1 MAVDPAPPRPRG
13 RRRADDAG
21 EGGRAAIV
29 RAAAKEFSEA
39 GYDGISLRAVA
50 RRAGVDPALVHHYFA
65 DKADLF
71 AASLEIPI
79 RPDLLVRQVLQGPR
93 DRIGT
98 SIVRTLI
105 GRLADPGTRDAVMA
119 LVRTALGHEFAARM
133 LRQFLLREVL
143 HRITTALE
151 LDDGERR
158 AALAASQLVGLMIAR
173 YGIRLG
179 PLAEAS
185 DEDVVA
191 TVGSVVQWYLTGD
204 LERNPPGS

>member
-1 MAVDPAPPRPRG
+1 VTAEPASPRPRG
-13 RRRADDAG
+13 RRRGADDG
-21 EGGRAAIV
+21 EGARAAIV
-29 RAAAKEFSEA
+29 RAAAKEFTES

-71 AASLEIPI
+71 AATLQIPI
-79 RPDLLVRQVLQGPR
+79 RPDRLVAQILRGPR
-93 DRIGT
+93 DEIGT
-98 SIVRTLI
+98 SIVRTMV
-105 GRLADPGTRDAVMA
+105 GRFADTGTRDAILG

-143 HRITTALE
+143 HRITTELG

-158 AALAASQLVGLMIAR
+158 AGFAASQLVGLIIAR

-179 PLAEAS
+179 PLADAA
-185 DEDVVA
+185 DEDVIA
-191 TVGSVVQWYLTGD
+191 TVGAVVQWYLTGD
-204 LERNPPGS
+204 LDGDPPRA

>member
-1 MAVDPAPPRPRG
+1 MSAEPAPRRPRG
-13 RRRADDAG
+13 RRPGADDG
-21 EGGRAAIV
+21 EGARAAIV
-29 RAAAKEFSEA
+29 RAAAQEFTDA

-71 AASLEIPI
+71 AATLQIPI
-79 RPDLLVRQVLQGPR
+79 RPDRLVAQILKGPR
-93 DRIGT
+93 ERIGT
-98 SIVRTLI
+98 SIVGTIVARF
-105 GRLADPGTRDAVMA
+105 ADPGTRDAILA

-143 HRITTALE
+143 QRVTAELG

-158 AALAASQLVGLMIAR
+158 AGFAASQLVGLIIAR

-179 PLAEAS
+179 PLAEAT

-191 TVGSVVQWYLTGD
+191 TVGPVVQWYLTGD
-204 LERNPPGS
+204 LDGHPGA